1 MKFTRTHSVQG
12 GAAGGAGP
20 SSEPELYSFG
30 QSGMIGGMAGG
41 LAGGVAGGGL
51 GDGVAGG
58 GLSAKPEPTSPE
70 PESPEPVDSLSH
82 RPSHRPSEPTLD
94 SPETAESR
102 HARIIRQLAG
112 GDDLTSRRDMSAR
125 NVSLNALAAW
135 PNFRGELTAEDPF
148 KGKRE
153 SQTA

>member
-58 GLSAKPEPTSPE
+58 GLSAKPEPKSPE

-82 RPSHRPSEPTLD
+82 RPSHRPSEPGLD

-102 HARIIRQLAG
+102 HARMIRQLAG
-112 GDDLTSRRDMSAR
+112 GDDLTSRRDMSPKR
-125 NVSLNALAAW
+125 LLERPRRLA
-135 PNFRGELTAEDPF
+135 
-148 KGKRE
+148 
-153 SQTA
+153 

>member
-1 MKFTRTHSVQG
+1 
-12 GAAGGAGP
+12 
-20 SSEPELYSFG
+20 
-30 QSGMIGGMAGG
+30 MIGGMAGG

-70 PESPEPVDSLSH
+70 PEPVSVDSLSH
-82 RPSHRPSEPTLD
+82 RPSHRPSEPRLD

-125 NVSLNALAAW
+125 NVSLKPSPLA
-135 PNFRGELTAEDPF
+135 
-148 KGKRE
+148 
-153 SQTA
+153 